1 MEKYI
6 IDEKATI
13 LDALTQFTHLDD
25 ISRIILFVCNNEK
38 QIIGSL
44 TDGDIRRALI
54 KYHNINQLVGEVCNK
69 KFRHHY
75 IDDQYINIKEYRK
88 LDIRIL
94 PILDKQHHL
103 TEILDLSR
111 VKAKLP
117 LEAVIMAGGR
127 GQRLQPLTDTVPKPM
142 LPLAGKPIIEHN
154 IDKLIEYGIKKI
166 YISIK
171 YLGQQIV
178 DYFGDGSKKGIK
190 IEYIWEDEPLG
201 TVGALSLIDSFS
213 TKHILL
219 MNSDL
224 YTDIDLEEL
233 YCKAI
238 NSLSN
243 ITIATIPYEYTIP
256 YGIFQLEGDRVT
268 GISEKPKYVHYANA
282 GIYMI
287 NIDALKDIPKNKFF
301 NITDLIDVLIKKGQ
315 CLTQY
320 PISGTWIDIG
330 QPQDYDRAKSVAMH
344 KQQR

>member
-69 KFRHHY
+69 QFRHQY

-103 TEILDLSR
+103 IEILDLSR

-154 IDKLIEYGIKKI
+154 IDQLIEYGIKKI

-190 IEYIWEDEPLG
+190 IEYIWEDQPLG
-201 TVGALSLIDSFS
+201 TAGALSLIDSFS

-224 YTDIDLEEL
+224 YTDIDYEKL

-256 YGIFQLEGDRVT
+256 YGIFQLEGDRVA

-344 KQQR
+344 KQR